1 MDLYFNEGVF
11 TLTNISKDELTEMLD
26 MIKSAH
32 LPQRRTFYRL
42 RTAIEKQLKALES
55 C

>member
-1 MDLYFNEGVF
+1 MDIYFNEGSF
-11 TLTNISKDELTEMLD
+11 TLNDISKNELAEMLD

-32 LPQRRTFYRL
+32 LLHRRTFHRL
-42 RTAIEKQLKALES
+42 RITIEKQLKALES

>member
-1 MDLYFNEGVF
+1 MELYFNEGVF
-11 TLTNISKDELTEMLD
+11 TIGNISKDELTEMLD
-26 MIKSAH
+26 MIKSAN
-32 LPQRRTFYRL
+32 LLQRRTFYRL